1 VQKQCFI
8 RASAYWRAAL
18 ALKES
23 WQLLKECI
31 MKAIM
36 TKFYAL
42 VLALALGVLP
52 RAGMSEDIDLFQGN
66 PAITGQK
73 PNVLIILDNT
83 ANWNTPFDYEKAALV
98 ATVNALD
105 DRFNVGVMMFAE
117 TGSPNDNTDG
127 GYVRATIRNMNG
139 TNKTAL
145 ANLVNNLRKDYD
157 KGNKATYAQAMHEAY
172 LYFSGSTARA
182 GLGRYKRDFAG
193 NLLPITGNNA
203 NDNPYLA
210 YSNVVYALLGNAFAS
225 GSNSSPYGNG
235 TYVSP
240 ITAANNCAKNYIIFI
255 SNGPAD
261 NSDDGPAATLLTGLG
276 GNTSAIPISPSGEQS
291 NLMDEYARFLYGTDV
306 NSSITGKQNIITY
319 TVDVNPLTSGQ
330 GPDHTALLK
339 SAANQGHGR
348 YFFGSDVDT
357 LTNALKTIFNEI
369 QAVDSVFA
377 AVSLP
382 VTVNVRGSYLN
393 QVYMGV
399 FRPDADASPR
409 WPGNLKQYKVGYDA
423 STFTGRLEDKNS
435 QPIENSSTGFI
446 NPDVVSFWTTLST
459 FWNFSP
465 SGTPASGSDSP
476 DGAIV
481 EKGGAG
487 QRLRTVYATD
497 QSTRNLYT
505 TAGLAA
511 NAALSGSLFATTN
524 TAISGCDLGIVGP
537 VSASISRSAT
547 TATVTYTA
555 PTGCNFSNGQTVTFS
570 GASDSAYN
578 GTRIVSNVTAGSFTF
593 TVLTTPA
600 SPDQGSSITASD
612 ASSTT
617 IGISSIS
624 STNATPT
631 TITINTSAPHGL
643 TAPAP
648 NITISGTTEA
658 NFNGISCAPTIVT
671 ASQLTCTYCGATGS
685 CAQKNKSAT
694 GGTIAFTTTNNKAIT
709 SLTRTEP
716 TSGSTAVATATASAA
731 HGFAAGSSVTI
742 SGASG
747 IEYNNTF
754 IITSVPTT
762 TSFTFNVTVNPA
774 VSATAS
780 VSGGSTTKDNLINW
794 VRGQDNAVDENLDG
808 LKTDIRASA
817 HGDVLHSRPAVVNYG
832 RTADNRDI
840 VVYYGANDGVFHAVK
855 GGREDAD
862 GYEKWGVVFP
872 EFFNKLDRLR
882 SQQPSTSSTS
892 PKPYFA
898 DGPVGV
904 YVKDADSN
912 NKLADAGDIV
922 NLYIGM
928 RRGGRFIYALDV
940 NNPDAPKFLWK
951 KSNSNN
957 DSDGDFR
964 ELGQTWSEPKAGKLD
979 VASGVTDPVI
989 IFGAGYDPEHE
1000 DTLPATTNDKGR
1012 GVFILNAITG
1022 ALVKQFGS
1030 ADGMTCSFPADV
1042 VALDRDADG
1051 HLDRI
1056 YAGDTCGNLW
1066 RMDISGAQ
1074 AGWNAY
1080 KIAAIGGSTKTGT
1093 DARKFLNA
1101 PSVVFGT
1108 SFDAILIGTG
1118 DREHPFDMNIQNYF
1132 YMFKDTNTGLTG
1144 SATGITAECSE
1155 TSANLYDASLNK
1167 IQAGTTTQ
1175 TAAQA
1180 ALDAAKGW
1188 CIKLDEGEKVVGN
1201 AATLLGTTFFGT
1213 NLPSE
1218 LSDEDIQQ
1226 CKSNLGEARL
1236 YSISYK
1242 DASIP
1247 LAYNP
1252 LTGLYVAISA
1262 VRYEVREGG
1271 GFPPSPVPVQTVTD
1285 DGKVVTGVISGPKLL
1300 QPSGT
1305 GRRSRVYW
1313 NIEME

>member
-1 VQKQCFI
+1 
-8 RASAYWRAAL
+8 
-18 ALKES
+18 
-23 WQLLKECI
+23 
-31 MKAIM
+31 MKAVM
-36 TKFYAL
+36 TKFCAL
-42 VLALALGVLP
+42 ALALALGVLP
-52 RAGMSEDIDLFQGN
+52 RAGMSEDIDLFQAN

-98 ATVNALD
+98 ALVNSLD
-105 DRFNVGVMMFAE
+105 DRFNVGVMMFTE
-117 TGSPNDNTDG
+117 TGNPNDNESG
-127 GYVRATIRNMNG
+127 GYVRAAIRNMNG

-157 KGNKATYAQAMHEAY
+157 KGNNATYAQAMHEAY
-172 LYFSGSTARA
+172 LYFSGSAARA

-193 NLLPITGNNA
+193 NVLPITGNNA

-210 YSNVVYALLGNAFAS
+210 YSNAVYALPGNAFAS
-225 GSNSSPYGNG
+225 GSHSSPYGDG

-261 NSDDGPAATLLTGLG
+261 NSDDGPATTLLAGLG
-276 GNTSAIPISPSGEQS
+276 GNTTAIPISPSGEQS
-291 NLMDEYARFLYGTDV
+291 NMMDEYARFLYGTDV
-306 NSSITGKQNIITY
+306 KSSVTGKQNIITY
-319 TVDVNPLTSGQ
+319 TVDVNPGTTGQ
-330 GPDHTALLK
+330 GPDHSSLLK

-348 YFFGSDVDT
+348 YFSANDIDT

-409 WPGNLKQYKVGYDA
+409 WPGNLKLYKVGYDA
-423 STFTGRLEDKNS
+423 STFAGRLEDKNS

-446 NPDVVSFWTTLST
+446 NPDVVSFWTTPST

-476 DGAIV
+476 DGAVV

-497 QSTRNLYT
+497 QSTRKVYATVGL
-505 TAGLAA
+505 TA
-511 NAALSGSLFATTN
+511 NQALSGSLFATSN
-524 TAISGCDLGIVGP
+524 TAISACDLGIAGP
-537 VSASISRSAT
+537 VSAGISRSAT

-555 PTGCNFSNGQTVTFS
+555 PAGCNFTNGQTVTFS

-593 TVLTTPA
+593 TVMTTPA
-600 SPDQGSSITASD
+600 SPDQGSNITASD
-612 ASSTT
+612 AATT
-617 IGISSIS
+617 SVGISMIS

-631 TITINTSAPHGL
+631 TITIDTSAPHGL

-648 NITISGTTEA
+648 NITISGTTESA
-658 NFNGISCAPTIVT
+658 FNGISCAPTVVT
-671 ASQLTCTYCGATGS
+671 ASRLTCTYCGATGS
-685 CAQKNKSAT
+685 CLQKNKSGT
-694 GGTIAFTTTNNKAIT
+694 GGSFAYTATNNKAIT

-716 TSGSTAVATATASAA
+716 TSGSTAVATATTSVV
-731 HGFAAGSSVTI
+731 HGFAVGSTVTI

-747 IEYNNTF
+747 IEYNNPFT
-754 IITSVPTT
+754 IATVPST
-762 TSFTFNVTVNPA
+762 TSFTFNIAVNPA

-780 VSGGSTTKDNLINW
+780 VSGGSTTRDNLINW

-808 LKTDIRASA
+808 LTTDIRASA

-832 RTADNRDI
+832 RTTDNRDI
-840 VVYYGANDGVFHAVK
+840 VVYYGANDGIFHAVK

-862 GYEKWGVVFP
+862 GYEKWGVIFS
-872 EFFNKLDRLR
+872 EHLGKLDRLR
-882 SQQPSTSSTS
+882 AQTPVVSAIA
-892 PKPYFA
+892 PKSYFA

-904 YVKDADSN
+904 YAKDADNN

-928 RRGGRFIYALDV
+928 RRGGRFMYALDV

-951 KSNSNN
+951 RSNT
-957 DSDGDFR
+957 DTDFS
-964 ELGQTWSEPKAGKLD
+964 ELGQTWSEPKVGKLD
-979 VASGVTDPVI
+979 VASGVADPIV

-1000 DTLPATTNDKGR
+1000 DTLPATANDKGH

-1022 ALVKQFGS
+1022 SLVKQFGY

-1042 VALDRDADG
+1042 VPLDRDADG
-1051 HLDRI
+1051 LLDRI

-1066 RMDISGAQ
+1066 RMDISGAKDD
-1074 AGWNAY
+1074 WKAY
-1080 KIAAIGGSTKTGT
+1080 KIAAIGGAKTGT

-1101 PSVVFGT
+1101 SSVVFGT
-1108 SFDAILIGTG
+1108 SFDSILIGTG

-1132 YMFKDTNTGLTG
+1132 YMFKDPNTGLTG
-1144 SATGITAECSE
+1144 SAVGITAECSE
-1155 TSANLYDASLNK
+1155 ISTNLYDASLNK

-1175 TAAQA
+1175 TAAQN

-1188 CIKLDEGEKVVGN
+1188 CIKLDVGEKVVGN

-1213 NLPSE
+1213 NLPSG
-1218 LSDEDIQQ
+1218 LSDEDVQQ

-1247 LAYNP
+1247 VAYNP
-1252 LTGLYVAISA
+1252 LTGLYVAISDQ
-1262 VRYEVREGG
+1262 RYEVREGG

-1300 QPSGT
+1300 QPPGS